1 MKFKHSKYKNTG
13 ILFELLVRQI
23 TSDTLSGKN
32 SPATEIIKKYF
43 VKSELSKEYKLYE
56 ILFSKVGLTEGKADI
71 TINAILET
79 SKKLNKSFLKREKYN
94 LINEIKKH
102 YNLDEFFK
110 TKLPH
115 YKVQASLYLLM
126 EIYNNNKLSNPS
138 IIIDH
143 KVTLLE
149 HLTSKSI
156 DKNQVKNN
164 LIEEFKSYDKDLR
177 ILTYRIILEKFNGKY
192 DKLNLN
198 QKTVLKEFIESVD
211 SNPALKEFYN
221 SKINEIKSTLT
232 KLNKSVKDATIQ
244 IKLKETI
251 NILTEA
257 GKNSKINDNHL
268 VNLLQYYS
276 LVEELQKT
284 NGWYRYFKY
293 FKT

>member
-1 MKFKHSKYKNTG
+1 MKIKHSKYKNTG

-32 SPATEIIKKYF
+32 SPATGIMKKYF
-43 VKSELSKEYKLYE
+43 IKSELSKEYKLYE
-56 ILFSKVGLTEGKADI
+56 ILLQKVGLTEGKADI
-71 TINAILET
+71 IVNTVLES
-79 SKKLNKSFLKREKYN
+79 SKKLNKSYLKREKYN

-126 EIYNNNKLSNPS
+126 EIYNNSKLTNPTT
-138 IIIDH
+138 IIDH

-149 HLTSKSI
+149 HLTSQSV
-156 DKNQVKNN
+156 DKKQVEDN
-164 LIEEFKSYDKDLR
+164 LIEEFKGYDKDLR

-192 DKLNLN
+192 DKLNSN

-221 SKINEIKSTLT
+221 SKIKEIKSMLT
-232 KLNKSVKDATIQ
+232 ELNKNVKDKIVQ
-244 IKLKETI
+244 IKVKETI
-251 NILTEA
+251 SIIVEA
-257 GKNSKINDNHL
+257 SKNTKINDDHL

-276 LVEELQKT
+276 LVEELKKS
-284 NGWYRYFKY
+284 NGSK
-293 FKT
+293 

>member
-79 SKKLNKSFLKREKYN
+79 SKKLNKSSLKREKYN

-156 DKNQVKNN
+156 DKNQVKDN

-177 ILTYRIILEKFNGKY
+177 ILTYKIILEKFNGKY
-192 DKLNLN
+192 DSLNTN
-198 QKTVLKEFIESVD
+198 QKLVLKEFIESVD

-232 KLNKSVKDATIQ
+232 KLNKSVKDAAVQ

-257 GKNSKINDNHL
+257 DKNSKINDNHL
-268 VNLLQYYS
+268 INLLQYYS

-284 NGWYRYFKY
+284 NG
-293 FKT
+293 

>member
-32 SPATEIIKKYF
+32 SLATGIIKKYF

-56 ILFSKVGLTEGKADI
+56 TLFSKVGLTEGKADI
-71 TINAILET
+71 TISAILET
-79 SKKLNKSFLKREKYN
+79 SKKLNKSSLKREKYN

-102 YNLDEFFK
+102 YNLNEFFK

-126 EIYNNNKLSNPS
+126 EIYNNDKLSNPS
-138 IIIDH
+138 VIIDH

-156 DKNQVKNN
+156 DKNQVKDN

-192 DKLNLN
+192 DSLNFN

-221 SKINEIKSTLT
+221 SKIKEIKLSLT
-232 KLNKSVKDATIQ
+232 KLNKDVKDAAVQ
-244 IKLKETI
+244 IKVNETI
-251 NILTEA
+251 NLLSEA
-257 GKNSKINDNHL
+257 DKTTKINDNHL

-276 LVEELQKT
+276 LVEELT
-284 NGWYRYFKY
+284 IAHG
-293 FKT
+293 

>member
-23 TSDTLSGKN
+23 TSDTLSGKD
-32 SPATEIIKKYF
+32 SPATGIMKNYF

-56 ILFSKVGLTEGKADI
+56 ILFKKVGLTEGKADAVVS
-71 TINAILET
+71 TLLES
-79 SKKLNKSFLKREKYN
+79 SKKLNKSYLKREKYN

-126 EIYNNNKLSNPS
+126 EIYNNSKLTNPTT
-138 IIIDH
+138 IIDH
-143 KVTLLE
+143 KITLLE
-149 HLTSKSI
+149 HLTSQSI
-156 DKNQVKNN
+156 DKKQVKDN
-164 LIEEFKSYDKDLR
+164 LIEEFKGYDKDLR

-192 DKLNLN
+192 DKLNSN

-221 SKINEIKSTLT
+221 SKINEIKLILLE
-232 KLNKSVKDATIQ
+232 LNKGVKNKTTQ

-251 NILTEA
+251 NIITEA
-257 GKNSKINDNHL
+257 DKDVKINDNHL

-276 LVEELQKT
+276 LVEELQKA
-284 NGWYRYFKY
+284 NG
-293 FKT
+293 

>member
-79 SKKLNKSFLKREKYN
+79 SKKLNKSSLKREKYN

-156 DKNQVKNN
+156 DKNQVKDN

-177 ILTYRIILEKFNGKY
+177 ILTYKIILEKFNGKY
-192 DKLNLN
+192 DSLNTN
-198 QKTVLKEFIESVD
+198 QKLVLKEFIESVD

-232 KLNKSVKDATIQ
+232 KLNKSVKDAAVQ

-257 GKNSKINDNHL
+257 DKNSKINDNHL

-276 LVEELQKT
+276 LVEELT
-284 NGWYRYFKY
+284 IAHG
-293 FKT
+293 

>member
-23 TSDTLSGKN
+23 TADTLSGKN
-32 SPATEIIKKYF
+32 SPATGIMKKYF

-56 ILFSKVGLTEGKADI
+56 ILFKKVGLTEGKADVVVS
-71 TINAILET
+71 TLLE
-79 SKKLNKSFLKREKYN
+79 SSQKLNKSSLKREKYN

-102 YNLDEFFK
+102 YNLNEFFK

-126 EIYNNNKLSNPS
+126 EIYNHNKLSNPTT
-138 IIIDH
+138 IIDH

-149 HLTSKSI
+149 HLTSQSI
-156 DKNQVKNN
+156 DKNQVKDN

-177 ILTYRIILEKFNGKY
+177 ILTYRVLLEKFNGKY
-192 DKLNLN
+192 DALNTQ
-198 QKTVLKEFIESVD
+198 QKIVLKEFIESVD

-221 SKINEIKSTLT
+221 SKVNEIKTTLLE
-232 KLNKSVKDATIQ
+232 LNKGVKNKTTQ

-251 NILTEA
+251 NIIVEA
-257 GKNSKINDNHL
+257 DKNAKINDNHL

-276 LVEELQKT
+276 LIEELQKA
-284 NGWYRYFKY
+284 NG
-293 FKT
+293 

>member
-23 TSDTLSGKN
+23 TSDTLSGKS
-32 SPATEIIKKYF
+32 SPATGIMKKYF
-43 VKSELSKEYKLYE
+43 VKSELSKEYRLYE
-56 ILFSKVGLTEGKADI
+56 ILFKKVGLTEGKADLVVN
-71 TINAILET
+71 TILE
-79 SKKLNKSFLKREKYN
+79 SAKKLNKSSLKREKYN

-102 YNLDEFFK
+102 YNLNEFFK

-126 EIYNNNKLSNPS
+126 EIYNNEKLTNPTT
-138 IIIDH
+138 IIDH

-156 DKNQVKNN
+156 NKKQVEDN
-164 LIEEFKSYDKDLR
+164 LIEEFKNYDKDLR
-177 ILTYRIILEKFNGKY
+177 MLTYRVILEKFNGKY
-192 DKLNLN
+192 DKLNSN

-211 SNPALKEFYN
+211 SNPALREFYN

-232 KLNKSVKDATIQ
+232 KLNKSVKDAAVQ

-251 NILTEA
+251 NIIAEA
-257 GKNSKINDNHL
+257 DKNSKINDNHL

-284 NGWYRYFKY
+284 NG
-293 FKT
+293 

>member
-1 MKFKHSKYKNTG
+1 MNIKHSKYKNTG
-13 ILFELLVRQI
+13 ILFELLVRQV
-23 TSDTLSGKN
+23 TADTLNGGN
-32 SPATEIIKKYF
+32 SAALGIIKKYF

-79 SKKLNKSFLKREKYN
+79 SKKLNKSSLKREKYN

-156 DKNQVKNN
+156 DKNQVKDN

-232 KLNKSVKDATIQ
+232 KLNKSVKDAAIQ

-284 NGWYRYFKY
+284 NG
-293 FKT
+293 

>member
-23 TSDTLSGKN
+23 TSDTLSGKD
-32 SPATEIIKKYF
+32 SPATGIMKNYF

-56 ILFSKVGLTEGKADI
+56 ILFKKVGLTEGKADAVVS
-71 TINAILET
+71 TLLES
-79 SKKLNKSFLKREKYN
+79 SKKLNKSYLKREKYN

-126 EIYNNNKLSNPS
+126 EIYNNSKLTNPTT
-138 IIIDH
+138 IIDH
-143 KVTLLE
+143 KITLLE
-149 HLTSKSI
+149 HLTSQSI
-156 DKNQVKNN
+156 DKNQVKDN

-192 DKLNLN
+192 DKLNSN

-221 SKINEIKSTLT
+221 SKINEIKLILLE
-232 KLNKSVKDATIQ
+232 LNKGVKNKTTQ

-251 NILTEA
+251 NIITEA
-257 GKNSKINDNHL
+257 DKDVKINDNHL

-276 LVEELQKT
+276 LVEELQKA
-284 NGWYRYFKY
+284 NG
-293 FKT
+293 

>member
-156 DKNQVKNN
+156 DKNQVKDN

-284 NGWYRYFKY
+284 NG
-293 FKT
+293 

>member
-1 MKFKHSKYKNTG
+1 MKIKHSKYKNTG

-32 SPATEIIKKYF
+32 SPATGIMKKYF
-43 VKSELSKEYKLYE
+43 IKSELSKEYKLYE
-56 ILFSKVGLTEGKADI
+56 ILLQKVGLTEGKADI
-71 TINAILET
+71 IVNTVLES
-79 SKKLNKSFLKREKYN
+79 SKKLNKSYLKREKYN
-94 LINEIKKH
+94 LINEIQKH

-126 EIYNNNKLSNPS
+126 EIYNNSKLTNPTT
-138 IIIDH
+138 IIDH

-149 HLTSKSI
+149 HLTSQSV
-156 DKNQVKNN
+156 DKKQVEDN
-164 LIEEFKSYDKDLR
+164 LIEEFKGYDKDLR

-192 DKLNLN
+192 DKLNSN

-221 SKINEIKSTLT
+221 SKIKEIKSMLT
-232 KLNKSVKDATIQ
+232 ELNKNVKDKTVQ
-244 IKLKETI
+244 IKVKETI
-251 NILTEA
+251 SIIAEA
-257 GKNSKINDNHL
+257 SKNTKINDDHL

-276 LVEELQKT
+276 LVEELKKS
-284 NGWYRYFKY
+284 NG
-293 FKT
+293 